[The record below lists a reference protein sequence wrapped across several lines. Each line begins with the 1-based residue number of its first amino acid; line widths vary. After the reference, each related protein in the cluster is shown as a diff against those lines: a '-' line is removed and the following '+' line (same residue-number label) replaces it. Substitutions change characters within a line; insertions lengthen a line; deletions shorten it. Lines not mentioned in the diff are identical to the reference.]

1 MRQAP
6 PREIKTELYGD
17 DHAAMSV
24 RFIKWLIVVLI
35 AAAIVVALDRLFRPD
50 PSAGIPVMPVP
61 GLHQNAEI
69 PATPMAPAVQA
80 ASMSDSFKPP
90 SA

>member
-6 PREIKTELYGD
+6 SREIGTDLSGD

-50 PSAGIPVMPVP
+50 PSAGIPAMPVP
-61 GLHQNAEI
+61 GIHQNAEI
-69 PATPMAPAVQA
+69 PATPIAPAVQA
-80 ASMSDSFKPP
+80 ESMSDSFMPP
-90 SA
+90 RA